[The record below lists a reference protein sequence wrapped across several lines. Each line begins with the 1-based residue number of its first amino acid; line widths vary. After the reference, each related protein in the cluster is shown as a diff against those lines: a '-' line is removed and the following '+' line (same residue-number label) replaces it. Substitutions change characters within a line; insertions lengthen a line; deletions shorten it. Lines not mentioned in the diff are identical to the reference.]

1 MCSFGVLGLSFEAQA
16 APTAARRAKFWASGG
31 GWSWAGGSGAGR
43 RSGEGPGKGVCDGWS
58 TNRTT
63 HHSSTTE
70 ASIVHTTFGVQYTQK
85 TVDRKTLLHQIP
97 SRVRKTGTEKPGG
110 VQKNPFGEGP
120 HPSGPHPSG
129 PPPLWPPTFRG
140 SLAAPTLR
148 GPRIQAP
155 TLRAE
160 ALRASTFSVF
170 GPPYV
175 PHFIIFLICS
185 FFCALFFVSISC
197 HFFLNLSLFLFILIF
212 FHIFQSL
219 CFFFSKKNYFL
230 SFLSFFFKL
239 GGGKPKPVTSF

>member
-1 MCSFGVLGLSFEAQA
+1 MVHEQDDPPQQHHRGQHRTYHIWCSIH
-16 APTAARRAKFWASGG
+16 TKNSG
-31 GWSWAGGSGAGR
+31 
-43 RSGEGPGKGVCDGWS
+43 
-58 TNRTT
+58 
-63 HHSSTTE
+63 
-70 ASIVHTTFGVQYTQK
+70 
-85 TVDRKTLLHQIP
+85 
-97 SRVRKTGTEKPGG
+97 
-110 VQKNPFGEGP
+110 QKNPSASNSFACQKNRDGKTRRGAEKPFWG
-120 HPSGPHPSG
+120 G
-129 PPPLWPPTFRG
+129 PPPFRPAPFWAPAPLAPNFRG